1 MLKYL
6 ALILTIIGLAA
17 AIWLIGATGWQN
29 VITGVSSIGG
39 LGFFALMGWT
49 GINLIILGAGWL
61 AVAPGIPRNQ
71 LGTFAWART
80 TREAATDIL
89 PFSQFGGL
97 VVGARTAIAGGIREP
112 LVYASLIADQ
122 TTELAAQ
129 LVFTMFG
136 VVMLALV
143 LTDQTAAA
151 GVLPLVL
158 GGLALMAGIMA
169 LFAFAQRPVLKMAQ
183 GLAGRLLPQSVATM
197 AALTTELD
205 MIYAQRGRVIA
216 AFLLHLL
223 AWVFSAAGAW
233 VALRFMGSDLLL
245 VDALT
250 IEALIFTLRTVAFAI
265 PGGIG
270 VQEGAYLLIGP
281 LFGLS
286 PSAALALSLVKRARD
301 IAVGVP
307 GVLLWQ
313 VFEVRVLRAGGAAK
327 QVGP

>member
-6 ALILTIIGLAA
+6 ALILTVIGLVAA
-17 AIWLIGATGWQN
+17 VWLIGATGWQQ
-29 VITGVSSIGG
+29 VIAGVSSIG
-39 LGFFALMGWT
+39 LIGFLALMGWT
-49 GINLIILGAGWL
+49 GVNLTILGAAWL
-61 AVAPGIPRNQ
+61 AVAPGIARSQ

-80 TREAATDIL
+80 TREAATDVL

-97 VVGARTAIAGGIREP
+97 VVGARTAIAGGIRDS

-129 LVFTMFG
+129 LMFTMFG
-136 VVMLALV
+136 VVMLTLV
-143 LTDQTAAA
+143 LMNQPVAT

-169 LFAFAQRPVLKMAQ
+169 LFAFGQRPVLKMAQ

-205 MIYAQRGRVIA
+205 AIYAYRARVIA

-233 VALRFMGSDLLL
+233 MALRFMGTNLPLSS
-245 VDALT
+245 VLT

-265 PGGIG
+265 PGGVG
-270 VQEGAYLLIGP
+270 VQEAAYLLIGP
-281 LFGLS
+281 LFGLP

-307 GVLLWQ
+307 GILLWQ
-313 VFEVRVLRAGGAAK
+313 FQEVRALRRTAPIVSKA
-327 QVGP
+327 

>member
-6 ALILTIIGLAA
+6 ALILTVIGLAVA
-17 AIWLIGATGWQN
+17 VALIGVTGWQN
-29 VITGVSSIGG
+29 VITGVSSIGA
-39 LGFFALMGWT
+39 LGFLSLMLWT
-49 GINLIILGAGWL
+49 GANLTILGAAWL
-61 AVAPGIPRNQ
+61 AVAPGIARRQ
-71 LGTFAWART
+71 LATFAWART
-80 TREAATDIL
+80 TREAATDVL

-97 VVGARTAIAGGIREP
+97 VVGARTALAGGIRES

-143 LTDQTAAA
+143 LTNQSAAA

-169 LFAFAQRPVLKMAQ
+169 LFAFAQRPILKMAQ

-205 MIYAQRGRVIA
+205 AIYAHRGRVIA

-223 AWVFSAAGAW
+223 AWGFSAAGAW
-233 VALRFMGSDLLL
+233 MALRFMGSQLPL
-245 VDALT
+245 VDVLT

-265 PGGIG
+265 PGGVG
-270 VQEGAYLLIGP
+270 VQEAAYLLIGP
-281 LFGLS
+281 LFGL
-286 PSAALALSLVKRARD
+286 PPGAALALSLVKRARD
-301 IAVGVP
+301 IAIGIP
-307 GVLLWQ
+307 GILLWQ
-313 VFEVRVLRAGGAAK
+313 VQEVRALRRAALSAG
-327 QVGP
+327 PT